1 MVVPFSEMGRKERKG
16 RTQEASGGNSLCYWH
31 AKFKVS
37 ISHLEIDVDRTVYI
51 ESEVGG
57 AVRAGNNYLRLIME
71 RCIYIHSTIYILS
84 ETGK

>member
-16 RTQEASGGNSLCYWH
+16 RTQKDSGGNSLCYWH

-51 ESEVGG
+51 ESEV
-57 AVRAGNNYLRLIME
+57 A
-71 RCIYIHSTIYILS
+71 CQT
-84 ETGK
+84 TGKHTKATQEMNAAPFI

>member
-1 MVVPFSEMGRKERKG
+1 MPFSEMGRKERKG
-16 RTQEASGGNSLCYWH
+16 RIQEDSGGNSLCYLH

-37 ISHLEIDVDRTVYI
+37 ISHSETMLREQFVQNL
-51 ESEVGG
+51 EVGG

-71 RCIYIHSTIYILS
+71 RCVYIHNTIYFLS